1 MTFIVQQIMEELPE
15 THFEQYLMVMLGD
28 AFATD
33 TLQFTRPLIKWMER
47 MYKSAISVY
56 DDFEVKVP
64 TRTFLQVLENEFV
77 DFYLNNKSKYRVL
90 VEIDKQ
96 AFTDLSRY
104 SNSTTQT
111 GTNTINQ
118 GYQGFDT
125 SNQQLNYKK
134 DTNEISAQNVTTNKR
149 EGLELLMKQ
158 IYQDMNAMVKSIIF
172 EYCVTIY

>member
-1 MTFIVQQIMEELPE
+1 MTFTVQQIMEQLPE
-15 THFEQYLMVMLGD
+15 THFQQYLTIMLGD
-28 AFATD
+28 AFAPESLT
-33 TLQFTRPLIKWMER
+33 QANSLIKWMER

-56 DDFEVKVP
+56 DDFDVKVSSKI
-64 TRTFLQVLENEFV
+64 FLQVLENEFV
-77 DFYLNNKSKYRVL
+77 DFYLSNKSKYRAL

-134 DTNEISAQNVTTNKR
+134 DTNEINAQNVTTNKR